1 MIYIIVPFRDL
12 PRQPHMVSAASS
24 LSPSGA
30 MLAGRRLGF
39 IRHRSVCNVGGAHRS
54 RQGLFVSIYPLVF
67 LIENLRNQKTE
78 INNKFFN

>member
-30 MLAGRRLGF
+30 MLAGRRLALSGIEACATWEGLTGADKVCLFLF
-39 IRHRSVCNVGGAHRS
+39 IR
-54 RQGLFVSIYPLVF
+54 
-67 LIENLRNQKTE
+67 
-78 INNKFFN
+78 